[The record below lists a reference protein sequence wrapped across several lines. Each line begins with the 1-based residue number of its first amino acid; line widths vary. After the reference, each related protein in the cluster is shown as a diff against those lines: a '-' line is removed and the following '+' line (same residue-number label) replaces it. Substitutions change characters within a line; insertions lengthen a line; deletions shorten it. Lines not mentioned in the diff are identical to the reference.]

1 VKRLEKKLIPI
12 PAVALASVLIL
23 MFALVFSFAG
33 TRLVLASPGW
43 TADSYGNTLV
53 YVEVWQFHNGSWV
66 LRGNL
71 TDEGSVKIF
80 HNEKVNFTVC
90 VKANATLIPEVSSDY
105 IRVFMNITHQS
116 GTKIWEL
123 KELNYTSHTTTGG
136 FHYIKYEGVWIS
148 SLPEEGVTYNCAV
161 DYRQY
166 Y

>member
-1 VKRLEKKLIPI
+1 LKKKLIPI

-23 MFALVFSFAG
+23 MFALAFNAG

-43 TADSYGNTLV
+43 SADSYGNALV
-53 YVEVWQFHNGSWV
+53 YVEVWQYHDGAWV

-80 HNEKVNFTVC
+80 HGEKVNFTVC

-105 IRVFMNITHQS
+105 IRVYMNITHQN

-136 FHYIKYEGVWIS
+136 FHYIKYEGVWS
-148 SLPEEGVTYNCAV
+148 TTSLPEEGVTYDCAV